1 MRRLSLVF
9 GFLGSAAWAQE
20 PQYLSGDGVLF
31 DYTLNRHGVV
41 LTAREKADGIFL
53 DTDSS
58 DPVARP
64 GDVVYLGRACDAF
77 SETLGEGRWSATEGR
92 FRVSFHRAE
101 LAFPGQ
107 DIDAGHGVRCPAQS

>member
-41 LTAREKADGIFL
+41 LTAREQADGIFL
-53 DTDSS
+53 NGASS

-77 SETLGEGRWSATEGR
+77 SESLGKGHWTATEGGFSVR
-92 FRVSFHRAE
+92 FRRAE
-101 LAFPGQ
+101 LTFPGQ
-107 DIDAGHGVRCPAQS
+107 DINAGRGVRCPTQG